1 MNLCAAPGH
10 KVRAISLATVPYPV
24 NNDNASQYLEFGKV
38 YTVLYSRL
46 YASHA
51 EVWLEEFPEIR
62 FSSSLFDDVEEQYDV
77 VTILHPDFQKY
88 LAQMERG
95 GIAELLKRVKG

>member
-10 KVRAISLATVPYPV
+10 KVRVISLSTIPYPV
-24 NNDNASQYLEFGKV
+24 KNDNATQYLELGKV
-38 YTVLYSRL
+38 YAVLYSRL
-46 YASHA
+46 YLSHA
-51 EVWLEEFPEIR
+51 EVWLEEFPDVR

-77 VTILHPDFQKY
+77 VSIVHLDFQKY

-95 GIAELLKRVKG
+95 GISELLKRVQQ